1 MIMKHLK
8 VAQKHNSG
16 ITLFINISSDAAIG
30 RCKII
35 ILEELENETLKE
47 ISSKKAYIIANPFDK
62 NGGCYYDGE
71 YQGNFHEIIEKIIFY
86 I

>member
-1 MIMKHLK
+1 MIMKLQK

-47 ISSKKAYIIANPFDK
+47 ISSRKAYIIANPFDK

-71 YQGNFHEIIEKIIFY
+71 YQGNFHKIIEKIVFY